1 MKRIIIILVSALLFI
16 IPQYI
21 NAQRDKDSIVFCNR
35 MEKIRASKGIV
46 EINYDNFY
54 GGNKYQ
60 ILDNSYNSLIEFSTI
75 NSPFIIYNNKDTLS
89 DLDYIEDYIYLF
101 KPFYYFELEPNVIQF
116 EYTGV
121 KDNYWEIFVDRD
133 LGKKGYIEIDTTKFV
148 YKDWYNYYMGAMV
161 MTDDNSIMKRD
172 TNDSKRV
179 YNKDLGDEEIY
190 VISEIKGD
198 WAKLTCLKAD
208 FVRCSKKQ
216 LWIKWISDDKILI
229 DLAFS
234 M

>member
-60 ILDNSYNSLIEFSTI
+60 ILDNSYNRLIEFSTI
-75 NSPFIIYNNKDTLS
+75 NSTFIIYNNKDTLS

-116 EYTGV
+116 ECTGV

-133 LGKKGYIEIDTTKFV
+133 LDKKGYIEIDTAKFV
-148 YKDWYNYYMGAMV
+148 YKDWYKYYIGAMV
-161 MTDDNSIMKRD
+161 MTDDNSIMKID

-179 YNKDLGDEEIY
+179 SNKDLGDEEIY

-198 WAKLTCLKAD
+198 WAKLTCFKAD
-208 FVRCSKKQ
+208 FVRCSEKQ
-216 LWIKWISDDKILI
+216 LWIKWISDDKILVN
-229 DLAFS
+229 LAFS